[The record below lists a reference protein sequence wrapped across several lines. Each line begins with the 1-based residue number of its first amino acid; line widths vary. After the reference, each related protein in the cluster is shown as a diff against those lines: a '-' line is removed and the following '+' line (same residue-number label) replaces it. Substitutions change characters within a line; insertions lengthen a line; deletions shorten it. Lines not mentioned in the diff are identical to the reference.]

1 MEKDYL
7 NILSKINSDIEEMSF
22 DEAARLI
29 IVTKS
34 QPIIS
39 IRKLFELGYNSF
51 GENYLEEARVKINEM
66 NEDDIEWHFI
76 GNIQSNKIKKIV
88 KIFSWVQTVSSLK
101 HAKLLNEECKKIDKK
116 INICIQI
123 NIDDEESKGGIDIK
137 DVDTF
142 IDNISIYEFLCIR
155 GIMAIPSKLN
165 ALKENENSYNI
176 LKSEYDRLS
185 DKYKSVDTLSL
196 GMSNDFRLA
205 LNKGSNMI
213 RIGSLI
219 FGERKL

>member
-39 IRKLFELGYNSF
+39 SRKLFELGYNSF

>member
-7 NILSKINSDIEEMSF
+7 NILSKINSDIEEISF
-22 DEAARLI
+22 DKAARLI

>member
-155 GIMAIPSKLN
+155 GTMAIPSKLN